1 MSISKFGK
9 IVDLDMLMSEL
20 TQIMGVKVGKSLKL
34 NSFDERKEKSWKKNF
49 IEATVQLTYFSL

>member
-20 TQIMGVKVGKSLKL
+20 AQIMGVKVGKFLKL
-34 NSFDERKEKSWKKNF
+34 NSFDKRKEKS
-49 IEATVQLTYFSL
+49 

>member
-34 NSFDERKEKSWKKNF
+34 NSFDERKEKKKKKNF
-49 IEATVQLTYFSL
+49 IGATVQLTYFSL